1 MKQIK
6 FIFLL
11 LILIFNFNTYL
22 FSIENKILVKIDN
35 EIITTLDIFNES
47 KYLILLNPK
56 IQDLNENEIYNIAK
70 NNLIREIIK
79 KKEIL
84 SKTNKIEIQDKYL
97 DEIIKSSYPQLN
109 ISSYKEFEKYLK
121 SKKILFENLKEKVSI
136 EIIWNQMIYNQ
147 FISKVKINKNELIKN
162 VKEISNSKIK
172 SYLLSEII
180 FKLDSG
186 VKLEDSLIKIKTD
199 IEKLGF
205 NNAASIHSISSTSS
219 IGGNLGWIDETALNF
234 EISSNLQN
242 LNIGQ
247 YSKPILTPS
256 GFLILKIDDIKNI
269 ENKIDVNKE
278 IEKLVKIKTN
288 QQLNQYSNI
297 YFNKITKKFY
307 INEL

>member
-11 LILIFNFNTYL
+11 LILIFNLNTYL